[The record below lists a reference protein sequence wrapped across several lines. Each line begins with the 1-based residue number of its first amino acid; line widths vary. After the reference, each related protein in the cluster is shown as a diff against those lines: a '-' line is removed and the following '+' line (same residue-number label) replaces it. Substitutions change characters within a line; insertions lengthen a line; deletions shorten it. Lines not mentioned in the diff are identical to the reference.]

1 MKYPKEY
8 LDEIKTRLKVST
20 VVSKTVSLKKRGKEF
35 VGLSPFKNEKT
46 PSFTVN
52 DEKEFYHCFATSE
65 HGNIFDFIMKT
76 QNLKFGEA
84 VKHLAQL
91 AGMQPYLFSKK
102 DEEREK
108 KWNEYKSIFNEY
120 VDFYHNELIKNEQH
134 SNAREYLKNRSLSK
148 ENVKKFKIGYV
159 EKNPSIFE
167 QFKNKYSEQTLVE
180 TGLFY
185 LDEKKKIYIERF
197 RGRLI
202 FPINNI
208 TGQPIALGGRIIE
221 NLDYLAKY
229 INSPE
234 TLFFKKGS
242 NLYNLDLARK
252 LSNKLDHIYLVE
264 GYMDVVGLSKNG
276 IDNAVANL
284 GTSLTD
290 KQIQILNQ
298 FFDDIIICF
307 DGDESGYK
315 AALRAAENSIKELK
329 PEKQISFLFL
339 PNKEDPDSY
348 VNKNGKANFIEFTKQ
363 SKLSIHQFIFSHY
376 KKQTENNPS
385 SMAIFE
391 KRLRDVA
398 NTIKDDYIKKYVLE
412 YFLEKIAELTP
423 HSNQK
428 NKKNYKKPTKSL
440 DATKKYYNESQ
451 SLSGVELKEFS
462 LIYLVIN
469 NLNLMQSN
477 IHLIENI
484 KLFTE
489 VNKKIF
495 NQIIEVL
502 KSENQ
507 IAVQDLNLD
516 SQIIEK
522 INKFAP
528 IKYILKNNSEDDQKI
543 IELLEDIS
551 RDLMNYDL
559 EFRIQEL
566 ESKFSVDMNEST
578 FNELK
583 ELKKKSRISINLDK
597 FVMDFYRF
605 DII

>member
-1 MKYPKEY
+1 MMKYPKEY

-65 HGNIFDFIMKT
+65 HGNIFDFVMKT

-91 AGMQPYLFSKK
+91 AGMQPYMFSKK

-108 KWNEYKSIFNEY
+108 KWQEYKLIFSQY
-120 VDFYHNELIKNEQH
+120 VDFYHKELLKNETY
-134 SNAREYLKNRSLSK
+134 SFVRDYLKKRLLTK
-148 ENVKKFKIGYV
+148 EEVKKFKIGYI
-159 EKNPSIFE
+159 EKNPNF
-167 QFKNKYSEQTLVE
+167 FDKLKKNFSEQTLVE

-185 LDEKKKIYIERF
+185 LDEKKKIYVERF

-208 TGQPIALGGRIIE
+208 SGQPIALGGRIIE
-221 NLDYLAKY
+221 NLEYLAKY

-234 TLFFKKGS
+234 TNFFRKGS

-252 LSNKLDHIYLVE
+252 LSNKIDHIYLVE

-276 IDNAVANL
+276 VDNAVANL

-290 KQIQILNQ
+290 KQILTLNQ

-339 PNKEDPDSY
+339 PDKEDPDSY
-348 VNKNGKANFIEFTKQ
+348 VNKNGKTNFINFTKQ
-363 SKLSIHQFIFSHY
+363 SKISIHQFIFSHY
-376 KKQTENNPS
+376 KKHTKNNPS
-385 SMAIFE
+385 SLAIFE
-391 KRLRDVA
+391 KKLKSIA
-398 NTIKDDYIKKYVLE
+398 NTIKDNLIKKYVSE
-412 YFLEKIAELTP
+412 FFLEKIAELTP
-423 HSNQK
+423 HSNQ
-428 NKKNYKKPTKSL
+428 NKKKFLVKETKSL
-440 DATKKYYNESQ
+440 DTTKKHYIDSQ
-451 SLSGVELKEFS
+451 SLTGVELKEFS
-462 LIYLVIN
+462 LLYLVMK
-469 NLNLMQSN
+469 NLNLLQAN
-477 IHLIENI
+477 LHLVENI

-495 NQIIEVL
+495 ELIIVKL
-502 KSENQ
+502 KSGEQIEIEDLKLDNQ
-507 IAVQDLNLD
+507 LL
-516 SQIIEK
+516 EK

-528 IKYILKNNSEDDQKI
+528 IKHILKNQNNDDQKI

-566 ESKFSVDMNEST
+566 ESKFSVDMSETT

-583 ELKKKSRISINLDK
+583 ELKKKQNLN
-597 FVMDFYRF
+597 
-605 DII
+605 

>member
-1 MKYPKEY
+1 MKYPKDY

-20 VVSKTVSLKKRGKEF
+20 VVSKSVVLKKRGKEY

-65 HGNIFDFIMKT
+65 HGNIFDFVMKT

-91 AGMQPYLFSKK
+91 AGMQPYMFSKQ

-108 KWNEYKSIFNEY
+108 KWKEYLSIYSQY
-120 VDFYHNELIKNEQH
+120 VNYYHNELLKNDAC
-134 SNAREYLKNRSLSK
+134 SNARNYLKNRSLGK
-148 ENVKKFKIGYV
+148 EEVKKFKIGYI
-159 EKNPSIFE
+159 EKNPTFFDKLKD
-167 QFKNKYSEQTLVE
+167 QFSEQTLVDS
-180 TGLFY
+180 GLFY
-185 LDEKKKIYIERF
+185 LDEKKKVYIERF

-208 TGQPIALGGRIIE
+208 SGQPIALGGRIIE
-221 NLDYLAKY
+221 QLDYLAKY

-234 TLFFKKGS
+234 TMFFKKGS

-252 LSNKLDHIYLVE
+252 LSNKLSNIYLVE

-276 IDNAVANL
+276 IENAVANL

-290 KQIQILNQ
+290 KQILTLNQ

-315 AALRAAENSIKELK
+315 AALRAAENSIKDLK

-339 PNKEDPDSY
+339 PDKEDPDSF
-348 VNKNGKANFIEFTKQ
+348 VNKNGKNYFIDFTKQ
-363 SKLSIHQFIFSHY
+363 SKISIHQFIFSHY

-385 SMAIFE
+385 SLAIFD
-391 KRLRDVA
+391 KKLRAIA

-412 YFLEKIAELTP
+412 YFLEKISELTP
-423 HSNQK
+423 HTSQNRK
-428 NKKNYKKPTKSL
+428 NFYVKKTRSLESTKRYF
-440 DATKKYYNESQ
+440 TESQ
-451 SLSGVELKEFS
+451 SLTGVELKEFS
-462 LIYLVIN
+462 LIYLVMT
-469 NLNLMQSN
+469 NLKLMQEN
-477 IHLIENI
+477 IHLIENV

-489 VNKKIF
+489 VNKQIFEKIM
-495 NQIIEVL
+495 L
-502 KSENQ
+502 KLRSEQ
-507 IAVQDLNLD
+507 KISISDLDID
-516 SQIIEK
+516 SQLIDK

-528 IKYILKNNSEDDQKI
+528 IKHILKNKLENENAV
-543 IELLEDIS
+543 IEILEDIN
-551 RDLMNYDL
+551 RDLNNYDL
-559 EFRIQEL
+559 EYRIQEL
-566 ESKFSVDMNEST
+566 ESKFSKDLSEAT

-583 ELKKKSRISINLDK
+583 ELKKKQNIN
-597 FVMDFYRF
+597 
-605 DII
+605 

>member
-20 VVSKTVSLKKRGKEF
+20 VVSKSVVLKKRGKEY

-76 QNLKFGEA
+76 QSFKFGEA

-91 AGMQPYLFSKK
+91 AGMQPYMFSKQ

-108 KWNEYKSIFNEY
+108 KWKEYLSIYNQY
-120 VDFYHNELIKNEQH
+120 VDFYHDGLLKKEAH
-134 SNAREYLKNRSLSK
+134 SNARDYLKDRSLGK
-148 ENVKKFKIGYV
+148 DQVKKFKIGYI
-159 EKNPSIFE
+159 EKNPSF
-167 QFKNKYSEQTLVE
+167 FNKLKSEFSEQTLVE
-180 TGLFY
+180 SGLFY
-185 LDEKKKIYIERF
+185 LDEKKKIYTERF

-208 TGQPIALGGRIIE
+208 SGQPIALGGRIIE
-221 NLDYLAKY
+221 KSDYLAKY

-234 TLFFKKGS
+234 TNFFKKGS
-242 NLYNLDLARK
+242 NLYNLDHSRK

-276 IDNAVANL
+276 IENTVANL

-290 KQIQILNQ
+290 KQILTLNQ
-298 FFDDIIICF
+298 FFDDIIVCF

-315 AALRAAENSIKELK
+315 AALRAAENSIKELR

-339 PNKEDPDSY
+339 PDGEDPDSY
-348 VNKNGKANFIEFTKQ
+348 VNKNGKVFFTDFTKQ
-363 SKLSIHQFIFSHY
+363 NKISIHHFIFSHY

-391 KRLRDVA
+391 KKLRSIA

-412 YFLEKIAELTP
+412 YFLEKIDELTP
-423 HSNQK
+423 HSNQNK
-428 NKKNYKKPTKSL
+428 NNFNYKKIIKSL
-440 DATKKYYNESQ
+440 DSTKKIFKDSQ
-451 SLSGVELKEFS
+451 SLTGVELKEYS
-462 LIYLVIN
+462 LLYLLIN
-469 NLNLMQSN
+469 NLSLIQENL
-477 IHLIENI
+477 HLVYDI

-489 VNKKIF
+489 VNRQIF
-495 NQIIEVL
+495 EEVVIKL
-502 KSENQ
+502 KSGQKLSVNEINIDKQ
-507 IAVQDLNLD
+507 LID
-516 SQIIEK
+516 K

-528 IKYILKNNSEDDQKI
+528 IRNLLKNKSKDDYI
-543 IELLEDIS
+543 VIELFEDIS

-559 EFRIQEL
+559 EHRIREL
-566 ESKFSVDMNEST
+566 ESKFLKDLSEVT

-583 ELKKKSRISINLDK
+583 ELKKKQNIN
-597 FVMDFYRF
+597 
-605 DII
+605 

>member
-8 LDEIKTRLKVST
+8 LDEIKTRLKVSN
-20 VVSKTVSLKKRGKEF
+20 VVSKSVTLKKRGKEY

-52 DEKEFYHCFATSE
+52 DEKEFFHCFATSE
-65 HGNIFDFIMKT
+65 HGNIFDFVMKT
-76 QNLKFGEA
+76 QNFKFSEA

-91 AGMQPYLFSKK
+91 AGMQPYMFSKQ

-108 KWNEYKSIFNEY
+108 KWKEYQSIYNQY
-120 VDFYHNELIKNEQH
+120 VDFYHNELLKNDTY
-134 SNAREYLKNRSLSK
+134 SNARDYLKNRSLGK
-148 ENVKKFKIGYV
+148 EEVKKFKIGYV
-159 EKNPSIFE
+159 EKNPNFFNKLKNEFNE
-167 QFKNKYSEQTLVE
+167 QILVE
-180 TGLFY
+180 SGLFY
-185 LDEKKKIYIERF
+185 LDEKKKTYIERF

-208 TGQPIALGGRIIE
+208 SGQPIALGGRIIE

-234 TLFFKKGS
+234 TNFFKKGS

-276 IDNAVANL
+276 IENVVANL

-290 KQIQILNQ
+290 KQILTLNQ

-315 AALRAAENSIKELK
+315 AAVRAAENSIKELK

-339 PNKEDPDSY
+339 PDKEDPDSY
-348 VNKNGKANFIEFTKQ
+348 VNKNGKNYFLEFTKQ

-391 KRLRDVA
+391 KKLRAIA
-398 NTIKDDYIKKYVLE
+398 NTIKDDFIKKYVLE

-423 HSNQK
+423 HSNQNK
-428 NKKNYKKPTKSL
+428 NKYYVKKTKSL
-440 DATKKYYNESQ
+440 DTTKKYFNDSK
-451 SLSGVELKEFS
+451 SISGVELKEFS
-462 LIYLVIN
+462 LLYLVLN
-469 NLNLMQSN
+469 NLSLLQAN
-477 IHLIENI
+477 IHLIEDI
-484 KLFTE
+484 KFFTE
-489 VNKKIF
+489 INR
-495 NQIIEVL
+495 QILNTIIQKL
-502 KSENQ
+502 KSGEQ
-507 IAVQDLNLD
+507 ITVDDLNLD
-516 SQIIEK
+516 KQLLDK

-528 IKYILKNNSEDDQKI
+528 IKYILKNKPYNENQV
-543 IELLEDIS
+543 IELLDDIS
-551 RDLMNYDL
+551 KDLFNYDL

-566 ESKFSVDMNEST
+566 ESKFSKDMSETT

-583 ELKKKSRISINLDK
+583 ELKKRQNIN
-597 FVMDFYRF
+597 
-605 DII
+605 

>member
-20 VVSKTVSLKKRGKEF
+20 VVSKSVALKKRGKEY

-65 HGNIFDFIMKT
+65 HGNIFDFVMKT
-76 QNLKFGEA
+76 QNFKFGEA

-91 AGMQPYLFSKK
+91 AGMQPYMFSKQ

-108 KWNEYKSIFNEY
+108 KWKEYLSIYNQY
-120 VDFYHNELIKNEQH
+120 VDFYHNELLKNETH
-134 SNAREYLKNRSLSK
+134 SNVRDYLKNRSLGK
-148 ENVKKFKIGYV
+148 DEVKKFKIGYV
-159 EKNPSIFE
+159 EKNPNHFDKL
-167 QFKNKYSEQTLVE
+167 KNEFSEQALIDS
-180 TGLFY
+180 GLFY
-185 LDEKKKIYIERF
+185 LDEKNKTYVERF

-208 TGQPIALGGRIIE
+208 SGQPIALGGRIIE
-221 NLDYLAKY
+221 KLDYLAKY

-234 TLFFKKGS
+234 TSFFKKGS

-252 LSNKLDHIYLVE
+252 LSNKLNHIYLVE

-276 IDNAVANL
+276 IENAVANL
-284 GTSLTD
+284 GTSLTER
-290 KQIQILNQ
+290 QILTLNQ
-298 FFDDIIICF
+298 FFDDVIICF

-339 PNKEDPDSY
+339 PDKEDPDSY
-348 VNKNGKANFIEFTKQ
+348 VNKNGKDNFINFTKQ
-363 SKLSIHQFIFSHY
+363 SKLAIHQFIFSHY

-391 KRLRDVA
+391 KKLREIA
-398 NTIKDDYIKKYVLE
+398 NTIKDDFIKKYVLE
-412 YFLEKIAELTP
+412 YFLEKISELTP
-423 HSNQK
+423 YSNQ
-428 NKKNYKKPTKSL
+428 NKRKFYVKSTKSL
-440 DATKKYYNESQ
+440 ASTKKHYNESQ
-451 SLSGVELKEFS
+451 SLTGVELKEFS
-462 LIYLVIN
+462 LLYLVMN
-469 NLNLMQSN
+469 NLKLLQSN

-484 KLFTE
+484 KLFTQ
-489 VNKKIF
+489 VNKQIF
-495 NQIIEVL
+495 ELLLEKL
-502 KSENQ
+502 KSGEY
-507 IAVQDLNLD
+507 IKIDDLKLD
-516 SQIIEK
+516 KQLLDK

-528 IKYILKNNSEDDQKI
+528 IKHILKNKSDDDNQI
-543 IELLEDIS
+543 IELLEDTS

-566 ESKFSVDMNEST
+566 ESKFSKDLSEAT

-583 ELKKKSRISINLDK
+583 ELKKKQNIN
-597 FVMDFYRF
+597 
-605 DII
+605 

>member
-20 VVSKTVSLKKRGKEF
+20 VVSKTVSLKKRGKEY

-84 VKHLAQL
+84 VKYLAQL
-91 AGMQPYLFSKK
+91 AGMQPYIFSKQ

-108 KWNEYKSIFNEY
+108 KWNQYKSIYNQY
-120 VDFYHNELIKNEQH
+120 VDFYHKELLKNE
-134 SNAREYLKNRSLSK
+134 SYSIARDYLKNRSLSK
-148 ENVKKFKIGYV
+148 EEVKKFKIGYI
-159 EKNPSIFE
+159 EKNPKIFDKLIKE
-167 QFKNKYSEQTLVE
+167 FTEQTLVE

-185 LDEKKKIYIERF
+185 LDEKKNNYVERF

-208 TGQPIALGGRIIE
+208 SGQPIALGGRIIE

-234 TLFFKKGS
+234 TIFFKKGS

-252 LSNKLDHIYLVE
+252 LSNKIDHIYLVE

-276 IDNAVANL
+276 IDNVVANL

-290 KQIQILNQ
+290 KQILTLNQ

-315 AALRAAENSIKELK
+315 AALRAAESSIKQLK

-348 VNKNGKANFIEFTKQ
+348 VNKNGKDNFLDFTKQ
-363 SKLSIHQFIFSHY
+363 NKLSIHQFIFSHY

-391 KRLRDVA
+391 KKLRDIT
-398 NTIKDDYIKKYVLE
+398 NTIKDDFIKKYILE
-412 YFLEKIAELTP
+412 YFLEKVAELTP
-423 HSNQK
+423 YSNINNQK
-428 NKKNYKKPTKSL
+428 FFKKKIKSL
-440 DATKKYYNESQ
+440 ETTKKFFKESQ
-451 SLSGVELKEFS
+451 SLTGVELKEFS
-462 LIYLVIN
+462 LLYLILN
-469 NLNLMQSN
+469 NLELIQAN

-489 VNKKIF
+489 VNTKIF
-495 NQIIEVL
+495 KVIIEKL
-502 KSENQ
+502 KSNEKILIN
-507 IAVQDLNLD
+507 DLNLD
-516 SQIIEK
+516 KLLMEK

-528 IKYILKNNSEDDQKI
+528 IKHIIKNQSNDDQKI

-566 ESKFSVDMNEST
+566 ESKFSVDMSETT
-578 FNELK
+578 FNQLK
-583 ELKKKSRISINLDK
+583 ELKKKQNLN
-597 FVMDFYRF
+597 
-605 DII
+605 

>member
-20 VVSKTVSLKKRGKEF
+20 VVSKSVALKKRGKEY

-52 DEKEFYHCFATSE
+52 DEKEFYHCFASSE

-76 QNLKFGEA
+76 QNFKFGEA

-91 AGMQPYLFSKK
+91 AGMQPYMFSKQ
-102 DEEREK
+102 DEKREK
-108 KWNEYKSIFNEY
+108 KWKEYLSIYSQY
-120 VDFYHNELIKNEQH
+120 VDFYHNELLKNEKN
-134 SNAREYLKNRSLSK
+134 SNARDYLKNRSLSK
-148 ENVKKFKIGYV
+148 EEVKKFKIGYI
-159 EKNPSIFE
+159 EKNPNF
-167 QFKNKYSEQTLVE
+167 FDKLKNEFSEQTLVE
-180 TGLFY
+180 SGLFY
-185 LDEKKKIYIERF
+185 LDEKKNIYVERF
-197 RGRLI
+197 RGRLV

-208 TGQPIALGGRIIE
+208 SGQPIALGGRIIE

-234 TLFFKKGS
+234 TIFFKKGS

-252 LSNKLDHIYLVE
+252 LSNKLDYIYLVE

-276 IDNAVANL
+276 IENAVANL

-290 KQIQILNQ
+290 RQILTLNQ
-298 FFDDIIICF
+298 FYDDIIICF

-339 PNKEDPDSY
+339 PDKEDPDSY
-348 VNKNGKANFIEFTKQ
+348 VNKHGKNYFVDFTKQ
-363 SKLSIHQFIFSHY
+363 RKLSIHQFIFSHY

-391 KRLRDVA
+391 KKLRAIA
-398 NTIKDDYIKKYVLE
+398 NTIKDDFIKKYVLE
-412 YFLEKIAELTP
+412 YFLEKISELTP
-423 HSNQK
+423 HSNQN
-428 NKKNYKKPTKSL
+428 NKKFYIKKTKTLES
-440 DATKKYYNESQ
+440 TKKHFNESQ
-451 SLSGVELKEFS
+451 SLTGVELKEFS
-462 LIYLVIN
+462 LLYLLMN
-469 NLNLMQSN
+469 NLGLIQAN

-484 KLFTE
+484 KLFTD
-489 VNKKIF
+489 VNKQIF
-495 NQIIEVL
+495 EIIINKL
-502 KSENQ
+502 KSGEN
-507 IAVQDLNLD
+507 INIENLD
-516 SQIIEK
+516 IDIQLLDK

-528 IKYILKNNSEDDQKI
+528 IKHILIKKNNDDHEVL
-543 IELLEDIS
+543 ELLEDIS

-566 ESKFSVDMNEST
+566 ESKFSKDLSEAT

-583 ELKKKSRISINLDK
+583 ELKKKQNIN
-597 FVMDFYRF
+597 
-605 DII
+605 

>member
-20 VVSKTVSLKKRGKEF
+20 VVSKSVALKKRGKEY

-65 HGNIFDFIMKT
+65 HGNIFDFVMKI

-91 AGMQPYLFSKK
+91 AGMQPYMFSKQ

-108 KWNEYKSIFNEY
+108 KWKEYLSIYEQY
-120 VDFYHNELIKNEQH
+120 VNFYHNELLKNETY
-134 SNAREYLKNRSLSK
+134 SNARDYLKNRFLGK
-148 ENVKKFKIGYV
+148 NEVKKFKIGYI
-159 EKNPSIFE
+159 EKNPTFFE
-167 QFKNKYSEQTLVE
+167 KLKNEFSEQTLVE
-180 TGLFY
+180 SGLFY
-185 LDEKKKIYIERF
+185 LDEKKKTYVERF

-208 TGQPIALGGRIIE
+208 SGQPVALGGRIIE

-234 TLFFKKGS
+234 TNFFKKGS

-252 LSNKLDHIYLVE
+252 LSNKLYHIYLVE

-276 IDNAVANL
+276 IENVVANL

-290 KQIQILNQ
+290 KQILTLNQ

-315 AALRAAENSIKELK
+315 AAVRAAENSIKELK

-339 PNKEDPDSY
+339 PDKEDPDSY
-348 VNKNGKANFIEFTKQ
+348 VNKNGKNYFIEFTKQ

-376 KKQTENNPS
+376 KKQTDNNPS

-391 KRLRDVA
+391 KKLRGIA
-398 NTIKDDYIKKYVLE
+398 NTIKDDFIKKYVLE

-423 HSNQK
+423 HSNQNK
-428 NKKNYKKPTKSL
+428 NKYYVKKTKSL
-440 DATKKYYNESQ
+440 DTTKKHFNDSKYIT
-451 SLSGVELKEFS
+451 GVELKEFS
-462 LIYLVIN
+462 LLYLVLN
-469 NLNLMQSN
+469 NLSFLQAN
-477 IHLIENI
+477 IHLIEDI
-484 KLFTE
+484 KFFTE
-489 VNKKIF
+489 INR
-495 NQIIEVL
+495 QILDTIIQKL
-502 KSENQ
+502 KSGEQ
-507 IAVQDLNLD
+507 ITIDDLNLD
-516 SQIIEK
+516 KQLLDK

-528 IKYILKNNSEDDQKI
+528 IKHILKNKPDNENQV
-543 IELLEDIS
+543 IELLDDIS
-551 RDLMNYDL
+551 KDLFNYDL

-566 ESKFSVDMNEST
+566 ESKFSKDMSETT

-583 ELKKKSRISINLDK
+583 ELKNERKIN
-597 FVMDFYRF
+597 
-605 DII
+605 